1 MASGPSLA
9 LQATTMTHPFVAK
22 LVAGSLALAYAS
34 LLSGCWWGRRE
45 PRHDD
50 RVVVHDDHH
59 DEHHD
64 EHHDD
69 HRGDEHEK

>member
-1 MASGPSLA
+1 M
-9 LQATTMTHPFVAK
+9 TMRRPILAK
-22 LVAGSLALAYAS
+22 LAAGSLALAYAS

-59 DEHHD
+59 DDRAVHRDD
-64 EHHDD
+64 EHA
-69 HRGDEHEK
+69 K